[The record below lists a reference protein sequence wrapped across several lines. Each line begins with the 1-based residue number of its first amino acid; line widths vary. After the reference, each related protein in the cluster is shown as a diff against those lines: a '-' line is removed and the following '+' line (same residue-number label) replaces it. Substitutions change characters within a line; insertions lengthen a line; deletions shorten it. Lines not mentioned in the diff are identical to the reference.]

1 MEPVKEPLVQTI
13 KEKCRVCY
21 TCVRECPAKAIRIY
35 NGQAEVIQERCIG
48 CGNCFKVC
56 TQQAKKVR
64 SSIEKVEILI
74 DMGKQVVATVAPSFA
89 AEFNELDYRKFT
101 GILRTLGFSH
111 VIEVAFGAD
120 LVSYHF
126 KELVT
131 NNPNKHYISTSCP
144 SIVSY
149 IEKFHPGLV
158 RNLAPIASPMIAI
171 GRVIHEMYGDDT
183 EIVFVG
189 PCLAKKDE
197 ADREDMKGIISEV
210 LTFSELRDMIE
221 KKNITLDTVEPSDFD
236 PPHPGKGTLFPIGRG
251 MLQSAGIQEDL
262 MTNTVFATDG
272 TKQFVHTLKEFEKI
286 PHGIQLLELLCCN
299 GCIMGPAMT
308 TGMNHFSR
316 RAFVSKYAQS
326 RYQEIDLEEWEENM
340 ETYRDVNLD
349 VQFIE
354 NDRRFHRPTKE
365 ALQSILQKLG
375 KFNPE
380 DELNC
385 GACGYDTCIDH
396 ATAIYMGMAESEMC
410 LPYTIETLKDTALE
424 LKSSYEELVNTK
436 NALIQSEKLASLG
449 RMASGI
455 AHEINNPLT
464 GVLTYSSL
472 MLEDLKETDFSED
485 LNVIIKETLR
495 CREIVRG
502 LLDFARES
510 THEKIQANINEI
522 ISNTLHILEH
532 HVSFQS
538 ITIKRKLDENIPFSS
553 MDVNQM
559 RSVINNLAE
568 NAAHAMPDGG
578 TLVVTTRF
586 DENRNSI
593 ILGISDTGF
602 GIDEENLN
610 RIFDPFFTTKSAGS
624 GTGLGLAVVFGI
636 IRQHDGTIQVE
647 SQPGKGTSFV
657 ITLPVE

>member
-101 GILRTLGFSH
+101 GILRALGFSH
-111 VIEVAFGAD
+111 VVEVAFGAD

-183 EIVFVG
+183 EIVFIG

-197 ADREDMKGIISEV
+197 AEREDMKGIISEV

-424 LKSSYEELVNTK
+424 LKSSYEELVSTK

-593 ILGISDTGF
+593 ILGISDTGL

-647 SQPGKGTSFV
+647 SQPGKGTSFI

>member
-89 AEFNELDYRKFT
+89 AEFNELDYRKFA
-101 GILRTLGFSH
+101 GILRTMGFSH
-111 VIEVAFGAD
+111 VVEVAFGAD

-171 GRVIHEMYGDDT
+171 GRVIHGMYGDDT
-183 EIVFVG
+183 EIVFIG

-197 ADREDMKGIISEV
+197 AEREDMKGIISEV

-221 KKNITLDTVEPSDFD
+221 KNNITLDTVEPSDFD

-424 LKSSYEELVNTK
+424 LKSSYEELVSTK

-647 SQPGKGTSFV
+647 SQPGNGTSFI

>member
-1 MEPVKEPLVQTI
+1 MEPLQEPLVQTI

-64 SSIEKVEILI
+64 SSIEHVELLLATR
-74 DMGKQVVATVAPSFA
+74 KEVAACIAPSFA
-89 AEFNELDYRKFT
+89 AEFNEIDYRKFV
-101 GILRTLGFSH
+101 GILRKIGFSH

-131 NNPNKHYISTSCP
+131 NNPDKHYISTSCP

-171 GRVIHEMYGDDT
+171 GRVIHRMYGDDMG
-183 EIVFVG
+183 IVFVG

-197 ADREDMKGIISEV
+197 AERKGIKDVITEV
-210 LTFSELRDMIE
+210 LTFSELRDLIE
-221 KKNITLDTVEPSDFD
+221 MNNITLDRVEPSDFD

-316 RAFVSKYAQS
+316 RAFVSKYAQT
-326 RYQEIDLEEWEENM
+326 RYNEIDLEEWERNM
-340 ETYRDVNLD
+340 DEFRDVDLN
-349 VQFIE
+349 VSFIE

-365 ALQSILQKLG
+365 SLQSILQKLG
-375 KFNPE
+375 KYNPE

-410 LPYTIETLKDTALE
+410 LPYTIETLKDTAQE
-424 LKSSYEELVNTK
+424 LKMSYEELVNTK

-472 MLEDLKETDFSED
+472 LLEDLKETDFSED

-510 THEKIQANINEI
+510 KHEKIQANINEI
-522 ISNTLHILEH
+522 IANTLHILEH

-538 ITIKRKLDENIPFSS
+538 VTIKRNLDDHVPFSL

-568 NAAHAMPDGG
+568 NAAHAMPAGG
-578 TLVVTTRF
+578 TLTVSSRF
-586 DENRNSI
+586 DERRNEI
-593 ILGISDTGF
+593 IIRITDTGI

-610 RIFDPFFTTKSAGS
+610 RIFDPFFTTKTAGK

-636 IRQHDGTIQVE
+636 IRQHDGTIHVDSKLNE
-647 SQPGKGTSFV
+647 GTSFI

>member
-89 AEFNELDYRKFT
+89 AEFNEMDYRKFA

-131 NNPNKHYISTSCP
+131 NNPDKHYISTSCP

-171 GRVIHEMYGDDT
+171 GRVIHQIYGDDT
-183 EIVFVG
+183 EIVFIG

-197 ADREDMKGIISEV
+197 AEREDMKGIISEV
-210 LTFSELRDMIE
+210 LTFSELRDMIG

-326 RYQEIDLEEWEENM
+326 RYQEIDLEEWEDNM

-424 LKSSYEELVNTK
+424 LKSSYEELVSTK

-647 SQPGKGTSFV
+647 SQPGKGTSFI
-657 ITLPVE
+657 ITIPVE

>member
-89 AEFNELDYRKFT
+89 AEFNEMDYRKFA

-131 NNPNKHYISTSCP
+131 NNPDKHYISTSCP

-171 GRVIHEMYGDDT
+171 GRVIHQIYGDDT
-183 EIVFVG
+183 EIVFIG

-197 ADREDMKGIISEV
+197 AEREDMKGIISEV
-210 LTFSELRDMIE
+210 LTFSELRDMIG

-326 RYQEIDLEEWEENM
+326 RYQEINLEEWEENM

-424 LKSSYEELVNTK
+424 LKSSYEELVSTK

-538 ITIKRKLDENIPFSS
+538 ITIKKKLDENIPFSS

-586 DENRNSI
+586 DEDRNSI

-647 SQPGKGTSFV
+647 SQPGKGTSFI